1 MKHEGFYTSNLSESN
16 EAHSA
21 YVRTYVRTRRFPIR
35 FLLYS
40 LKAFHPSIKE
50 GWAVFEMALL
60 LSFGEEETAWHNYH
74 LLGCRSL
81 EPK

>member
-1 MKHEGFYTSNLSESN
+1 MKQELFYTSNLSESN

-21 YVRTYVRTRRFPIR
+21 YIHTYVYVAFPSD
-35 FLLYS
+35 LCYS

-74 LLGCRSL
+74 LLGCRRL
-81 EPK
+81 ELK